1 MRGISSSEK
10 MTEKNDVKLSC
21 LCRSTTVYGTLP
33 CAVVFRRVGQ
43 FFANAAWQEPDICS
57 RREAGSLG
65 HEMEAPTR
73 LTGGFMIKKVE
84 RFMRENKMTAP
95 GDKLIVGVSGGA
107 DSVCLLYI
115 LWSLRRKLDIELTA
129 CHVIHGIRGEEAE
142 RDAAH
147 AAEICAQFD
156 VPIRIERR
164 DVPCLA
170 ARMNMTIEEA
180 GRYARRQVFS
190 QLLAETGAQKI
201 ALAHHMD
208 DLAETVFMNAAR
220 GTGIKGLA
228 SLRPVRGSYIRP
240 LLGTDRAEIEDCL
253 KRAGLSYCTDST
265 NLDTE
270 ITRNA
275 VRQILLPKT
284 EETVNKKARLHLA
297 RLSREAGEVS
307 DFLEAECEVRR
318 RKYVRSE
325 DDEIIIAETCLA
337 EPHLMQSLI
346 IKSALAELAGTEKDI
361 TRGHVEDILK
371 LFANESGRRIDLPYR
386 LLAVRKSG
394 RVSICRRKEQVK
406 EEPPGEIVLTPG
418 TFALENGVLAVEIL
432 DYDGSTIPRN
442 MYTKTFD
449 YDKIKDTLKLRTR
462 LPGDFIVINPDG
474 RRKSLS
480 NYLTDMK
487 VDKELRDRIPLV
499 TCGSEILWAIGM
511 RSGESCRTDEKTT
524 RVLVMTFHSTD
535 MEGKDERHH

>member
-1 MRGISSSEK
+1 MNGKLFNYAGARLHMARCHVQSCFNIWDSFLRRQGTMVPASCGLCGGI
-10 MTEKNDVKLSC
+10 
-21 LCRSTTVYGTLP
+21 
-33 CAVVFRRVGQ
+33 
-43 FFANAAWQEPDICS
+43 
-57 RREAGSLG
+57 
-65 HEMEAPTR
+65 
-73 LTGGFMIKKVE
+73 MIKKVE
-84 RFMRENKMTAP
+84 RFIRENKMTAP
-95 GDKLIVGVSGGA
+95 GDTLIVGVSGGA

-115 LWSLRRKLDIELTA
+115 LWSLREKLNIKLLA
-129 CHVIHGIRGEEAE
+129 CHVVHGIRGEEAE

-147 AAEICAQFD
+147 AAAICAKFG
-156 VPIRIERR
+156 VPCRIERR
-164 DVPCLA
+164 DVPRLA
-170 ARMNMTIEEA
+170 VQMNMTIEEA
-180 GRYARRQVFS
+180 GRYVRRQIFS
-190 QLLAETGAQKI
+190 QLLEENGAQKI

-240 LLGTDRAEIEDCL
+240 LLCVDRDEIEDCL

-275 VRQILLPKT
+275 VRRVIIPET
-284 EETVNKKARLHLA
+284 EERVNKKVRLHLA

-307 DFLEAECEVRR
+307 DFLESECEVRR
-318 RKYVRSE
+318 RMYVRSE
-325 DDEIIIAETCLA
+325 GDAVFIAETCAA
-337 EPHLMQSLI
+337 ESHLMQSLI

-394 RVSICRRKEQVK
+394 RVSICRSKEQVK

>member
-1 MRGISSSEK
+1 
-10 MTEKNDVKLSC
+10 
-21 LCRSTTVYGTLP
+21 
-33 CAVVFRRVGQ
+33 
-43 FFANAAWQEPDICS
+43 
-57 RREAGSLG
+57 
-65 HEMEAPTR
+65 
-73 LTGGFMIKKVE
+73 MIRKVE

-95 GDKLIVGVSGGA
+95 GDSLIVGISGGA

-115 LWSLRRKLDIELTA
+115 LWSLRRKLDIKLTA
-129 CHVIHGIRGEEAE
+129 CHVVHGIRGEEAE

-147 AAEICAQFD
+147 TAEICEKLG
-156 VPIRIERR
+156 VPLRVERR
-164 DVPCLA
+164 DVPYLA
-170 ARMNMTIEEA
+170 AQMNMTIEEA
-180 GRYARRQVFS
+180 GRYARRQIFS
-190 QLLAETGAQKI
+190 QLMKETGAQKT

-240 LLGTDRAEIEDCL
+240 LLCADRSEIEDCL
-253 KRAGLSYCTDST
+253 MRAGLSYCTDST

-275 VRQILLPKT
+275 VRHILLPKT
-284 EETVNKKARLHLA
+284 EEMVNKKAGLHLA
-297 RLSREAGEVS
+297 MLSREAAEVT
-307 DFLEAECEVRR
+307 DFLESECEFRQR
-318 RKYVRSE
+318 EYVKSE
-325 DDEIIIAETCLA
+325 EDAVFIAESFLA

-346 IKSALAELAGTEKDI
+346 IKRSLCELAGTEKDF

-371 LFANESGRRIDLPYR
+371 LCANETGRRIDLPYR
-386 LLAVRKSG
+386 LLAVRKTG
-394 RVSICRRKEQVK
+394 GVCICRRIKRDEKEPLS
-406 EEPPGEIVLTPG
+406 ENVLTPG
-418 TFALENGVLAVEIL
+418 TFALENGVLNVKILECDGAV
-432 DYDGSTIPRN
+432 IPQN

-474 RRKSLS
+474 RRKSFS

-499 TCGSEILWAIGM
+499 TRGSEILWAIGM

-524 RVLVMTFHSTD
+524 RALVMTFSRTKT
-535 MEGKDERHH
+535 EE